1 MSNENMTDLNI
12 YQRVNKIMK
21 ECDYIKKGS
30 AGQGKGVRYD
40 DVIAMLRSLLIKHGV
55 VMVTHQVGMEC
66 LGSVGD
72 TKQKIYQGNYLLR
85 LVNMDLPSD
94 FIEHTCVGQ
103 GMDAGDKGPGKAHT
117 YAMKVMLVKGFGIET
132 GEDEESRAEKQ
143 EKLNIISADEYN
155 QLAVYC
161 VNTSGNWSE
170 TGLGLMSAFNISGIQ
185 DLPSSKFNEALM
197 RAKKHA
203 NNK

>member
-1 MSNENMTDLNI
+1 MSELNI
-12 YQRVNKIMK
+12 YQRVNKIME

-30 AGQGKGVRYD
+30 AGQGKGVKYD

-66 LGSVGD
+66 LGNVGE

-85 LVNMDLPSD
+85 LVNMDKPDD

-143 EKLNIISADEYN
+143 EKLNVIDQDQYN
-155 QLAVYC
+155 QLAEYC
-161 VNTSGNWSE
+161 VNGDAWSV
-170 TGLGLMSAFNISGIQ
+170 TGQAMMAAYRVGSLQ
-185 DLPSSKFNEALM
+185 ELPASKFNEALT

-203 NNK
+203 SNK

>member
-1 MSNENMTDLNI
+1 MSELNI
-12 YQRVNKIMK
+12 YQRVNKIME
-21 ECDYIKKGS
+21 ECDYIRKGA
-30 AGQGKGVRYD
+30 AGQGKGVKYD

-66 LGSVGD
+66 LGNVGD

-85 LVNMDLPSD
+85 LVNMDKPED
-94 FIEHTCVGQ
+94 FVEHTCVGQ

-132 GEDEESRAEKQ
+132 GEDEESRSEKL
-143 EKLNIISADEYN
+143 EKLNVISQDQYN
-155 QLAVYC
+155 QLAQYC
-161 VNTSGNWSE
+161 VSGSE
-170 TGLGLMSAFNISGIQ
+170 WTKTGQAMMSAYKVGSIA
-185 DLPSSKFNEALM
+185 DLPASKFNKAIE

>member
-1 MSNENMTDLNI
+1 MSELNI
-12 YQRVNKIMK
+12 YQRVNKIME

-30 AGQGKGVRYD
+30 AGQGKGVKYD

-66 LGSVGD
+66 LGNVGE

-85 LVNMDLPSD
+85 LVNMDKPDD

-143 EKLNIISADEYN
+143 EKLNVISADEYA

-161 VNTSGNWSE
+161 VDPAGGSWSE
-170 TGLGLMSAFNISGIQ
+170 TGTALMGAYKLSGIQ
-185 DLPSSKFNEALM
+185 NLPASKFVEALK
-197 RAKKHA
+197 RAKSHA
-203 NNK
+203 DNK